1 VSVSL
6 HRNLTVSGDC
16 LTVSEML
23 WTESCLLKLS
33 VTYLSLGLRTDVA
46 YPGVPGHEMAVV
58 TCAEIVGVI

>member
-1 VSVSL
+1 M
-6 HRNLTVSGDC
+6 SGDC

-46 YPGVPGHEMAVV
+46 YPGVPGREMAVV